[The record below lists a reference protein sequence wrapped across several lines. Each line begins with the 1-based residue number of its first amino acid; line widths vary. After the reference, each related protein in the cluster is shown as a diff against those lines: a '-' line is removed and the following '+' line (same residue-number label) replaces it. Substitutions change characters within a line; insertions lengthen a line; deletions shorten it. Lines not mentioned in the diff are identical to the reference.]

1 MQETKTKGKL
11 KKVVIKEE
19 MVALTGDYIKA
30 ILLNQFIYW
39 SERVNDFDLFLDEE
53 KQRAEEEGKGLDIQ
67 KRRGWIY
74 KSAEELSEETMLGL
88 SPRTIRNHIKPLVDN
103 GWLDERNNPKYR
115 WDRTKQY
122 RVDIVQVQ
130 LDLQMLGYA
139 LEGYPLQVAKIRYLC
154 NPQNIPL
161 DSAKHSNQ
169 ECNKYKAIPET
180 TTETTTKT
188 TEKQTNN
195 YSESAVAESRTADY
209 KSFPTEDY
217 IPLGQ
222 YLESQGGTNY
232 FDPNSIE
239 ATKYYINSYRRL
251 FNIDHPRYTKEKWS
265 DIIDSIL
272 LIPKVD
278 RDSGE
283 IYISEDPYDYFE
295 IIERIDTYFRQRFR
309 ESCNYAI
316 LHFLE
321 PEVKWRIEQ
330 KVRCGDG
337 N

>member
-1 MQETKTKGKL
+1 MASFEEFLRWEEQSRD
-11 KKVVIKEE
+11 VIKVQR
-19 MVALTGDYIKA
+19 MYIDIA
-30 ILLNQFIYW
+30 EDIIAGLLLSQIVYWYLPSKQDGKPKLRVKKDGEYWLAKNRNDWWDECRIKPRQFD
-39 SERVNDFDLFLDEE
+39 NAFKKLEE
-53 KQRAEEEGKGLDIQ
+53 KGLVEKRLYRFNGSPTIHIRLMPEVLLKCINSILQ
-67 KRRGWIY
+67 K
-74 KSAEELSEETMLGL
+74 SEIDGN
-88 SPRTIRNHIKPLVDN
+88 S
-103 GWLDERNNPKYR
+103 
-115 WDRTKQY
+115 
-122 RVDIVQVQ
+122 
-130 LDLQMLGYA
+130 
-139 LEGYPLQVAKIRYLC
+139 
-154 NPQNIPL
+154 QNEP
-161 DSAKHSNQ
+161 HGSNQ
-169 ECNKYKAIPET
+169 RCNFHLTESDKSLTET

-188 TEKQTNN
+188 TEKQTNI

-209 KSFPTEDY
+209 KSFPTEEY
-217 IPLGQ
+217 ISLGQ

-265 DIIDSIL
+265 DIIDSVL

-309 ESCNYAI
+309 ESCNFAI

-330 KVRCGDG
+330 KARCGEE